1 MKLPTQTTQS
11 GKIQRQLMIMMIVI
25 MTMMMLVAFMGSSAI
40 CDQPQAA
47 VRPVAMGRWGRADS
61 SAQILR
67 SLGSLSSSGPP
78 SPKSQLQSE
87 AYARHK
93 CSLRGKWRVPSRRVP
108 TNLTPRE
115 LEKYEESATNPKA
128 RVPPNR
134 SHSRTEPNPG
144 PNEVAA
150 GTTAAPSPTQK
161 AKMPSAV
168 DATEDD
174 DVDDGGH
181 PGEKNQ
187 NSISISE
194 ERPHAQFPV
203 PSCQFPVPSSR
214 FVFRVHV
221 RGL

>member
-61 SAQILR
+61 SPQILR
-67 SLGSLSSSGPP
+67 SLDSLSSSGSP

-108 TNLTPRE
+108 ANLTPRE
-115 LEKYEESATNPKA
+115 LEKYEAQRTQKPVYPQT
-128 RVPPNR
+128 RF
-134 SHSRTEPNPG
+134 HSRTEPNPG

-168 DATEDD
+168 DATDDD

-203 PSCQFPVPSSR
+203 ASCQFPVPGSR